1 MIFRLI
7 RGLAIS
13 ICLLIACAVAVAA
26 QDAGQVLRLSVGY
39 NSLYNTLKDSPKKDE
54 AMLAKVESLGKAAR
68 EARQAGKH
76 GEALKHY
83 YHAIALMRGTEWT
96 PERAL
101 ATALTLKPERA
112 MLEPDQTVSVRV
124 GQLFQLDEKPQGKLA
139 VSLALLRARGDEPVA
154 VLKLLDS
161 FDLGAPLVADVT
173 IPSVEN
179 GTYRLAIILKPAAQS
194 PSSAGAAPG
203 PIIKAATI
211 RVERGLARRVAAA
224 KARAEKVESGL
235 KGSKQ
240 PLAHELASAQYRI
253 GLFDL
258 ASAGEIAPERVDFDK
273 ELKEAGEELADLE
286 AGRDPFA
293 RRRGDFKK
301 AYRSQV
307 DGTLQPYRVFVPS
320 SYDGSKPFP
329 LVIALHGMGGDEN
342 SYFDFYKD
350 GAGENAF
357 KIEAER
363 HGYIVACP
371 KGREPASMYVGA
383 AERDVIDVLSEV
395 RRAYRID
402 LDRIYM
408 TGHSMGGFGTWS
420 VAMNHPDLFAAL
432 APIAGGGN
440 AQGMSKIA
448 HIPQLVVHGDADKT
462 VSVENSRAMVEAA
475 KRLNAEVKY
484 MEIRGGDHVGVASL
498 TFKDVFDWFNT
509 HSRKSARAKT
519 AAGAS
524 SN

>member
-211 RVERGLARRVAAA
+211 RVERGLPRRVAAA
-224 KARAEKVESGL
+224 KARAEGVASGL

-258 ASAGEIAPERVDFDK
+258 ASAGEIAPERVDFD
-273 ELKEAGEELADLE
+273 
-286 AGRDPFA
+286 
-293 RRRGDFKK
+293 
-301 AYRSQV
+301 
-307 DGTLQPYRVFVPS
+307 
-320 SYDGSKPFP
+320 
-329 LVIALHGMGGDEN
+329 
-342 SYFDFYKD
+342 
-350 GAGENAF
+350 
-357 KIEAER
+357 
-363 HGYIVACP
+363 
-371 KGREPASMYVGA
+371 
-383 AERDVIDVLSEV
+383 
-395 RRAYRID
+395 
-402 LDRIYM
+402 
-408 TGHSMGGFGTWS
+408 
-420 VAMNHPDLFAAL
+420 
-432 APIAGGGN
+432 
-440 AQGMSKIA
+440 
-448 HIPQLVVHGDADKT
+448 
-462 VSVENSRAMVEAA
+462 
-475 KRLNAEVKY
+475 
-484 MEIRGGDHVGVASL
+484 
-498 TFKDVFDWFNT
+498 
-509 HSRKSARAKT
+509 
-519 AAGAS
+519 
-524 SN
+524 